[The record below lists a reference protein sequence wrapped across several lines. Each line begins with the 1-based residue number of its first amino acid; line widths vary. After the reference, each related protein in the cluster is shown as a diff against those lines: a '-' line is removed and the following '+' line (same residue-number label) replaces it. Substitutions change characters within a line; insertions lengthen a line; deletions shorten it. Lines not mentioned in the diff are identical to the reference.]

1 MDCSVRNED
10 QDYAYVDQLLDLIGF
25 ARRGVD
31 RDTEIL
37 FEEGSVSLGERF
49 QLIDA
54 YLRVEN
60 VLNAHEA
67 EQEFEE
73 GLFIDSVD
81 LVLGSST

>member
-1 MDCSVRNED
+1 MDCSVRDED

-31 RDTEIL
+31 RDTEVL
-37 FEEGSVSLGERF
+37 FEEGSVSLAERF
-49 QLIDA
+49 QLVEA

-67 EQEFEE
+67 E
-73 GLFIDSVD
+73 
-81 LVLGSST
+81 